1 MAAIFLCARCI
12 LIDHPHIDFS
22 FIKRSEAKQLPYPY
36 AGRAEYF
43 VVRGLRAVLHRVDSL
58 DTACRI
64 QRDGLRGNLG
74 FGEAIK
80 FGAAMTMSPLH
91 QSRERERLPQ

>member
-1 MAAIFLCARCI
+1 V
-12 LIDHPHIDFS
+12 D
-22 FIKRSEAKQLPYPY
+22 
-36 AGRAEYF
+36 
-43 VVRGLRAVLHRVDSL
+43 LRAVLHRVDSL